1 MLIGRYRGSLY
12 RYKRKWK
19 LFNLDILENLGMK
32 KELMA
37 VVKKKK
43 NENILATLKD
53 KLKSYG
59 NAGAVGWGWKSKN
72 RRARSRLRYK
82 RKDNIMRWRE
92 SRLMQCRMWE
102 REYWRSEAIDLYC
115 GDCT

>member
-43 NENILATLKD
+43 D
-53 KLKSYG
+53 K
-59 NAGAVGWGWKSKN
+59 
-72 RRARSRLRYK
+72 
-82 RKDNIMRWRE
+82 
-92 SRLMQCRMWE
+92 
-102 REYWRSEAIDLYC
+102 
-115 GDCT
+115 

>member
-12 RYKRKWK
+12 RYNRKWK

-43 NENILATLKD
+43 D
-53 KLKSYG
+53 K
-59 NAGAVGWGWKSKN
+59 
-72 RRARSRLRYK
+72 
-82 RKDNIMRWRE
+82 
-92 SRLMQCRMWE
+92 
-102 REYWRSEAIDLYC
+102 
-115 GDCT
+115 